1 MKKYFFIGLFILC
14 GIFTAFCQSE
24 ETDVSEEVLEDT
36 VSVEAEKKD
45 SEEKKIK
52 TIDIEDIK
60 IPAKKP
66 PKEPDKEKAEKA
78 ALKDEGKKSVENR
91 QETIKFGIESEIVS
105 LIKDLIDN
113 DDPRFS
119 KDLYELFYSTKSVQV
134 REKIIEYFTK
144 QKDPC
149 IEDYAVE
156 ILMDPYDTKDST
168 VELLFRYVSEVKT
181 TEASPCVLKLL
192 ESEDETY
199 FNSALTAIGEIG
211 GSAEAEF
218 LVEYLERDD
227 LSLNQRQNLMKVL
240 GKLKVES
247 TFDKLSEICQ
257 DEEENTFVR
266 MYAAQAIG
274 EMKKPEALPILVK
287 LFEGSDPNF
296 RVCVIKGISNFTE
309 KEAVDVIIQGI
320 KDGHWKVRQEAIDSC
335 SKMQIAEAVPYII
348 YRAKNDPEKV
358 IKDKCYEVL
367 SKSKNAE
374 AEKFL
379 VDRITEKKID
389 DYARGKACEMLL
401 KNTDAGRK
409 EIAELA
415 LEIASDDKRKPL
427 RYQIGKQIAKY
438 PSSQF
443 EEVCK
448 VFMTSKDSMTCAIG
462 IDMYATGRY
471 SGAESRI
478 KEISEDEKTGANYR
492 KARKVLQLDD

>member
-1 MKKYFFIGLFILC
+1 MKKYFILILFILC

-24 ETDVSEEVLEDT
+24 ENE
-36 VSVEAEKKD
+36 
-45 SEEKKIK
+45 SEEKTFK
-52 TIDIEDIK
+52 TIDISNVQI
-60 IPAKKP
+60 P
-66 PKEPDKEKAEKA
+66 PKKAPKSPDKEKSEKA

-91 QETIKFGIESEIVS
+91 QETIKFGIETEIIS

-119 KDLYELFYSTKSVQV
+119 NELYELFYSTKSVQV

-168 VELLFRYVSEVKT
+168 VELLFRYVSEVKCV
-181 TEASPCVLKLL
+181 EASPCVLKLL

-199 FNSALTAIGEIG
+199 FTPALSAIGEIG
-211 GSAEAEF
+211 GSAEAEY
-218 LVEYLERDD
+218 LVEYLDRDD
-227 LSLNQRQNLMKVL
+227 LTVNQRQSLMKVL

-257 DEEENTFVR
+257 DEEENSFVR

-287 LFEGSDPNF
+287 LFESTDPNF
-296 RVCVIKGISNFTE
+296 KVYVIKGLSNFDDR
-309 KEAVDVIIQGI
+309 EAKDVIIQGI
-320 KDGHWKVRQEAIDSC
+320 KDGHWKVRQEAIESC
-335 SKMQIAEAVPYII
+335 EKMQIEESVPYII

-367 SKSKNAE
+367 SKTKNSD

-379 VDRITEKKID
+379 VERITEKKVD
-389 DYARGKACEMLL
+389 DYARGKACEVLL
-401 KNTDAGRK
+401 KNTDAGK
-409 EIAELA
+409 NEIAQLA
-415 LEIASDDKRKPL
+415 HEIVNDDKRKPL
-427 RYQIGKQIAKY
+427 RYQIGKHIAKY
-438 PSSQF
+438 SASQF
-443 EEVCK
+443 AQVCEEY
-448 VFMTSKDSMTCAIG
+448 MASKDATTCALG

-471 SGAESRI
+471 SSAEAKI
-478 KEISEDEKTGANYR
+478 KELSENEKAGANYR
-492 KARKVLQLDD
+492 KARKVLKLDD